1 MMKIL
6 QNQSTKRLQTETLQN
21 KLRVGYKDKPSCLGI
36 DKNGK
41 GFFILVAL

>member
-1 MMKIL
+1 MMKSL
-6 QNQSTKRLQTETLQN
+6 QNQSTKRLQTEMLQN
-21 KLRVGYKDKPSCLGI
+21 KLLVGYKDKPSCLGI